1 MLVDEHRTLLSTNTL
16 RLVWLFMT
24 ENEKRILTLLSKQGP
39 LSKRELARQG
49 HMGWA
54 TVVKMVTRLEEAGLL
69 HCVGKTP
76 PAVNSIKSPAV
87 YDLTGQT
94 PLAIGI
100 DVAYSTTTIILTNL
114 RHTVLKEFRC
124 ETPVKPDAGLLQ
136 EFLLNIYTQFT
147 KQYAEQMNAL
157 AGIGIGVPRWLVKD
171 GKKTFT
177 SLAEEL
183 ENQLGLP
190 VRIEECTARNYAMY
204 KKWVGR
210 AFSLNDFILMT
221 IRNGIGTGIFY
232 QGGLIRGAHGLAGE
246 LGHLTI
252 EKPGLLCRCGKYGCL
267 ETLVNQDLLYRKYVE
282 NILHELPQSLLLLSD
297 SNTIHQGLSELF
309 SLARHGNPEASAIIA
324 RAAQH
329 IGMELS
335 ALLMVLDIPNVLI
348 TANFGPDGAAMIPYI
363 KEEVDSRIIS
373 EIEYSIEYH
382 PLEQDGFAY
391 GAALLILQ
399 DYFTELVAPASH

>member
-1 MLVDEHRTLLSTNTL
+1 
-16 RLVWLFMT
+16 MT

-39 LSKRELARQG
+39 LSKRELAGKGR
-49 HMGWA
+49 MGWA

-69 HCVGKTP
+69 LCAGKTP

-87 YDLTGQT
+87 YELTGRT

-100 DVAYSTTTIILTNL
+100 DVAYSATTIILTNL
-114 RHTVLKEFRC
+114 RHTVLKEYRC
-124 ETPVKPDAGLLQ
+124 ETPVKPDAQQLK
-136 EFLLNIYTQFT
+136 EFLLSTYAHFT
-147 KQYAEQMNAL
+147 EKCLDLLDSSL
-157 AGIGIGVPRWLVKD
+157 AGIGIGVPRWLIKD
-171 GKKTFT
+171 GRKTFAF
-177 SLAEEL
+177 LAEEL
-183 ENQLGLP
+183 EAQLRLP

-204 KKWVGR
+204 KKWVGQ

-221 IRNGIGTGIFY
+221 IRNGVGAGIFY
-232 QGGLIRGAHGLAGE
+232 QGGLIRGTHGLAGE

-267 ETLVNQDLLYRKYVE
+267 ETLVNQDLLYREYVE
-282 NILHELPQSLLLLSD
+282 EILHETPQSSLLLSD
-297 SNTIHQGLSELF
+297 SDAIHQGLSELF

-324 RAAQH
+324 KAARH
-329 IGMELS
+329 IGMEIS

-348 TANFGPDGAAMIPYI
+348 TANFGSDGAAMIPYI

-373 EIEYSIEYH
+373 EIEYSIEYY
-382 PLEQDGFAY
+382 PLEQAGFAY

-399 DYFTELVAPASH
+399 DYFTELVSPNHNDVPNPMHSHSYETD

>member
-1 MLVDEHRTLLSTNTL
+1 
-16 RLVWLFMT
+16 
-24 ENEKRILTLLSKQGP
+24 
-39 LSKRELARQG
+39 LAKKGRR
-49 HMGWA
+49 GWA

-114 RHTVLKEFRC
+114 RHTVLQEQRC
-124 ETPVKPDAGLLQ
+124 ETPVKPDAGQLQ
-136 EFLLNIYTQFT
+136 EFLLSTYARFT
-147 KQYAEQMNAL
+147 KKYVEQADAV

-171 GKKTFT
+171 GRKAFA

-183 ENQLGLP
+183 ETQLGLP

-221 IRNGIGTGIFY
+221 IRNGIGAGIFY
-232 QGGLIRGAHGLAGE
+232 QGGLIRGTHGLAGE

-252 EKPGLLCRCGKYGCL
+252 EKSGLLCRCGKYGCL
-267 ETLVNQDLLYRKYVE
+267 ETLVNQDLLYREYIE
-282 NILHELPQSLLLLSD
+282 NILHETPQPSLLLSD
-297 SNTIHQGLSELF
+297 SDAIHQGLSELF
-309 SLARHGNPEASAIIA
+309 SLAHHGNPEASMIVAK
-324 RAAQH
+324 AAQH
-329 IGMELS
+329 IGMEIS
-335 ALLMVLDIPNVLI
+335 ALLMVLDIPNILI

-373 EIEYSIEYH
+373 EIEYSIEYY

-399 DYFTELVAPASH
+399 DYFTELVSPMPL